1 MQREFTAERE
11 ILSMLIL
18 IGFAAIFGKIGKKDY
33 NFPAAAEALW
43 KF

>member
-1 MQREFTAERE
+1 MQRKFTAERE

-18 IGFAAIFGKIGKKDY
+18 SDFAAIFGKFGKKDY
-33 NFPAAAEALW
+33 NFSAAAEALW